1 MITNI
6 KPNRH
11 PVPAASSHTLRMT
24 GVLLAMLPLLAFST
38 RGEARDEKIE
48 LRVADSLPAGHIIS
62 ENLTKPWMKLVGE
75 LSGGRI
81 DFKYFPAEQ
90 MGKAK
95 DMLTLTQSGVID
107 IGYVGPSYISEKMP
121 LSAVAELPGASTSA
135 CQVMKAYWSL
145 AKEGGFLQTNEFKPN
160 RIRPLL
166 VAALPPYQVVLG
178 SSKSVASLKDL
189 EGSKLRASGGA
200 QNLTLSKLNV
210 VPVRM
215 SPPEIYESMSR
226 GTIDG
231 TLLSFVS
238 VESYKLT
245 DLTKTATVGGNYG
258 TVLVTYSIS
267 DSKWAKLPPDA
278 QRILLEAGD
287 RTVQTACAA
296 FDAQER
302 AAAEKLKASGARLIA
317 FSGADGAALNRVAD
331 EVASTWAADL
341 DKRGKPGTATLKA
354 FREALEKGK

>member
-1 MITNI
+1 M
-6 KPNRH
+6 KPLH
-11 PVPAASSHTLRMT
+11 PPVAAGPRVKRLASL
-24 GVLLAMLPLLAFST
+24 VLATLPLVAFSPL
-38 RGEARDEKIE
+38 GLADDQKIE

-75 LSGGRI
+75 LSAGRI

-135 CQVMKAYWSL
+135 CQVMRAYWSL

-166 VAALPPYQVVLG
+166 IAALPPYQVVLG

-200 QNLTLSKLNV
+200 QNLTLNKLNV

-238 VESYKLT
+238 VESYKLAG
-245 DLTKTATVGGNYG
+245 LTKTATVGGNFG

-267 DSKWAKLPPDA
+267 ESKWAKLPPDA
-278 QRILLEAGD
+278 KRILLEAGE
-287 RTVQTACAA
+287 RTTQTACEA

-302 AAAEKLKASGARLIA
+302 SAAEKLKASGARLVE
-317 FSGADGAALNRVAD
+317 FKGADGTAFGRIAD
-331 EVASTWAADL
+331 EVATAWASDL
-341 DKRGKPGTATLKA
+341 DRRGKPGTATLTA
-354 FREALEKGK
+354 FREALAKGK